1 METLSK
7 LFGWAGRVKL
17 MRLFLF
23 NPELLFTVEQIADK
37 AKISLRETEVE
48 IDILKKAGLIKSRKT
63 VQTVSFKKRGK
74 VLEKKKKVLSWLLDP
89 NFEYLSQMQNLLINS
104 RPLRKEEIL
113 KRLHN
118 VGKLKMVIVAGV
130 FIQDPDSR
138 VDLLIVGDNLKR
150 GSIDRIVKTMES
162 EIGKEL
168 TFASFETTDFNYRL
182 GMYDKLIRDILD
194 YPHQKLLDKL
204 NIALN
209 PKTV

>member
-7 LFGWAGRVKL
+7 LFSGEARVKM

-23 NPELLFTVEQIADK
+23 NPELFFNLEQIVDK
-37 AKISLRETEVE
+37 TRITAKEVE
-48 IDILKKAGLIKSRKT
+48 AEIEVLKKAGMIKGRKSI
-63 VQTVSFKKRGK
+63 QFVSFKKRGK
-74 VLEKKKKVLSWLLDP
+74 VLEKKRKITSWHLDP
-89 NFEYLSQMQNLLINS
+89 NFEYLVQLQNLLINS

-113 KRLHN
+113 KRLSK

-130 FIQDPDSR
+130 FIQNPDSR

-150 GSIDRIVKTMES
+150 GSIDRIVKTMEA

-168 TFASFETTDFNYRL
+168 TFASFETADFHYRL

-204 NIALN
+204 NINLKA
-209 PKTV
+209 

>member
-7 LFGWAGRVKL
+7 LFSGEGRVKV

-23 NPELLFTVEQIADK
+23 NPELTFSLEQIADK
-37 AKISLRETEVE
+37 AKVSKREAGIEIEVLE
-48 IDILKKAGLIKSRKT
+48 KAGMIKNKKIIQVISKR
-63 VQTVSFKKRGK
+63 KRGK
-74 VLEKKKKVLSWLLDP
+74 VVEIKKKNSCWYLDP
-89 NFEYLSQMQNLLINS
+89 NFEYLLPLQNLLINT

-113 KRLHN
+113 KRLSN

-130 FIQDPDSR
+130 FIQNPDSR

-150 GSIDRIVKTMES
+150 GSMDRIVKNMEA

-168 TFASFETTDFNYRL
+168 TFASFETPDFHYRL

-204 NIALN
+204 NLN
-209 PKTV
+209 LKA